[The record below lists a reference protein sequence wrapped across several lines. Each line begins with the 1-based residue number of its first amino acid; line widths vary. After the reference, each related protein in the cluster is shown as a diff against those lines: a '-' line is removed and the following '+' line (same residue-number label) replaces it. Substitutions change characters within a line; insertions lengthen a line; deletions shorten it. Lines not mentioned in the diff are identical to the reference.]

1 MRFAL
6 KRAPERLLV
15 EFADREVAVAVRRNQ
30 RARRLI
36 LRLDSA
42 AGMPVLTLPA
52 RTSLAQAEIFLGKHI
67 GWLQSRLA
75 REVAEVPFRDGSIF
89 PLRGEAC
96 RIVHRGGRGL
106 IALEEEEGG
115 ESALMVPG
123 DAPHVARR
131 VTDWLKREARRD
143 FETSVAL
150 YAKALRTEPKGIR
163 VGDAKSRWGSCSAGG
178 MLTFSWRLILAPP
191 HVLNYLAAHEAAHL
205 CQMNHGPKFWAL
217 VRYLMPHHHGAREW
231 LKKNGAGLHA
241 VGRGS

>member
-15 EFADREVAVAVRRNQ
+15 EVADREIAVAVRRNA

-42 AGMPVLTLPA
+42 VGMPVLTLPA
-52 RTSLAQAEIFLGKHI
+52 RTSLAQAETFLGKHI

-75 REVAEVPFRDGSIF
+75 CEVAEVPFRDGSIF

-106 IALEEEEGG
+106 VTLEQGQAE
-115 ESALMVPG
+115 AMLVVPG
-123 DAPHVARR
+123 EAPHVRRR
-131 VTDWLKREARRD
+131 VTEWLKREARRD
-143 FETSVAL
+143 FESAIAL

-163 VGDAKSRWGSCSAGG
+163 IGDARSRWGSCSAAG

-191 HVLNYLAAHEAAHL
+191 NVLSYLAAHEAAHL

-231 LKKNGAGLHA
+231 LRKNGAGLHA
-241 VGRGS
+241 VGRG